1 MIIPSID
8 LAGGQAVQLVGG
20 KTLAIEAG
28 DPEPLARRFRVAGE
42 VAVID
47 LDEALGRG
55 SNRALIERLLP
66 LARCR
71 VGGGIRSV
79 DAALSWLDAGAEKVI
94 LGTKAVPE
102 VLEHLPRD
110 RVLAALDAEHGEV
123 VVKGWTER
131 TGLSIE
137 ARMEEIDHL
146 VSGYLVTFVE
156 REGRLGG
163 VDLAAVE
170 ALVQKTGPGRLTVA
184 GGVTTLEEL
193 AAIDALGADAQV
205 GMALYTGRM
214 RLEDAVLAPLAGGG
228 PWPVALTDPG
238 GRLFWAGSLAREPLL
253 ASIEATALRIP
264 GLGLEAELRSVI
276 PSPERTA
283 LQLVAEAQA
292 RDDAALGAF
301 AARRGLAQL
310 EATLFQRKA
319 TAPPGSYTHRLFTEE
334 GLLAAKLVEEARELA
349 EAEAPPDLVHE
360 AADLLYFAL
369 ARAAAGGVGLQAIEA
384 ELDRRS
390 KKLTRRRG
398 DRK

>member
-8 LAGGQAVQLVGG
+8 LSGGQAVQLVGG

-28 DPEPLARRFRVAGE
+28 DPAPLASRFRVAGDI
-42 VAVID
+42 AVID
-47 LDEALGRG
+47 LDEALGQG
-55 SNRALIERLLP
+55 SNRALIEKLLP
-66 LARCR
+66 LAGCR

-79 DAALSWLDAGAEKVI
+79 DAALRWLDAGAEKVI

-102 VLEHLPRD
+102 VLVQLPKQ
-110 RVLAALDAEHGEV
+110 RVLAALDSEHGEV
-123 VVKGWTER
+123 VVKGWTEK
-131 TGLSIE
+131 TGVSIE

-163 VDLAAVE
+163 VDLEQIE
-170 ALVQKTGPGRLTVA
+170 ALAEKTGPGRLTVA

-193 AAIDALGADAQV
+193 AAIDRMGVDAQV

-214 RLEDAVLAPLAGGG
+214 KLEDAVLAPMVGRG
-228 PWPVALTDPG
+228 PWPTALTDPG
-238 GRLFWAGSLAREPLL
+238 GRLLWAGALAREHLV

-264 GLGLEAELRSVI
+264 ELALQAELRSVI
-276 PSPERTA
+276 PNPERTA
-283 LQLVAEAQA
+283 IQLVAEVPA
-292 RDDAALGAF
+292 RDHGQLGAF
-301 AARRGLAQL
+301 TARRGLAQL
-310 EATLFQRKA
+310 EATLFERKE
-319 TAPPGSYTHRLFTEE
+319 TAPPGSYTHRLFTEP

-349 EAEAPPDLVHE
+349 EAEAPRDVVHE

-369 ARAAAGGVGLQAIEA
+369 ARAAAGGVGLLEIEA

-390 KKLTRRRG
+390 RKLTRRGG
-398 DRK
+398 DKK

>member
-20 KTLAIEAG
+20 KVLAIEAG
-28 DPEPLARRFRVAGE
+28 DPLPLARQFRLAGD

-55 SNRALIERLLP
+55 SNRALIESLLP

-79 DAALSWLDAGAEKVI
+79 DAALRWLDAGAEKVI
-94 LGTKAVPE
+94 LGTRAVPE
-102 VLEHLPRD
+102 VLQDLPKD
-110 RVLAALDAEHGEV
+110 RVIAALDAENGEV

-131 TGLSIE
+131 TGARIE
-137 ARMEEIDHL
+137 ERMEEIDHL

-163 VDLAAVE
+163 VDLEQIA
-170 ALVQKTGPGRLTVA
+170 ALVERTGPGRLTVA
-184 GGVTTLEEL
+184 GGVATVEEL

-214 RLEDAVLAPLAGGG
+214 PLADAILAPLAGPG

-238 GRLFWAGSLAREPLL
+238 GRLAWLGLLGREQLR
-253 ASIEATALRIP
+253 ASIEAGALRMP
-264 GLGLEAELRSVI
+264 GLPMQADLRSVI
-276 PSPERTA
+276 PNPARTA
-283 LQLVAEAQA
+283 LQLVAEVEA
-292 RDDAALGAF
+292 REDAGLGAF
-301 AARRGLAQL
+301 AARTGLAEL
-310 EATLFQRKA
+310 EATLFERRES
-319 TAPPGSYTHRLFTEE
+319 APAGSYTHRLFTEE
-334 GLLAAKLVEEARELA
+334 GLLAAKLVEEATELA
-349 EAEAPPDLVHE
+349 EADSRAEVVHE

-369 ARAAAGGVGLQAIEA
+369 ARAAQAGVGLAAIER
-384 ELDRRS
+384 ELSRRARKVS
-390 KKLTRRRG
+390 RRG
-398 DRK
+398 GDKK